1 MGKSREADISGR
13 PGPPGRASHMGRT
26 MTESRLYHVTIIR
39 EAQFTITL
47 EAPSRADVIRMVT
60 EKALDYDDRD
70 LKSTQIV
77 SIHEAPPH
85 PVCDFPT

>member
-1 MGKSREADISGR
+1 
-13 PGPPGRASHMGRT
+13 
-26 MTESRLYHVTIIR
+26 MTGSRLYHVTIIR

-47 EAPSRADVIRMVT
+47 EAPSRADIIRMVT

-70 LKSTQIV
+70 LKSTKIV
-77 SIHEAPPH
+77 SIHEAPPY